1 MSQDV
6 QGRRTTEEAVVST
19 PAAAAPGRPTAEGT
33 AARARGLTKAY
44 GSGETTVLALDS
56 VDVDIA
62 RGRFTT
68 VMGPSGSGKS
78 TLMHCLA
85 GLDTVSAGQVWI
97 GDAEIT
103 GLKDRELTRLRRDR
117 IGFMFQSFNL
127 IPTLNALENITLPM
141 DIAGRKPDEEW
152 LDRVIDTLGLR
163 DRLGHR
169 PSQLSGG
176 QQQRVACARALASR
190 PELIFADEPT
200 GNLDSRAGLEV
211 LGFLRE
217 AVDSLG
223 QTVVMVTHDP
233 GAAAH
238 SDLVLYLADG
248 RIVDE
253 MEHPTAEAVLERMRL
268 FASTQPRTGAGAGD
282 PGGAGGRGNAGG
294 SGGPGVPGGSAG
306 PDGPGALGDPGGV
319 AGSRDPGGS
328 GEPGGSGGSGG
339 VDGFGGVGAGR
350 RVDGSP
356 RIPGS
361 TRPPR
366 MDAAGDRFVED
377 GTGTSDGDG
386 AQAGNGAGARARG
399 RDEPGAEDDGARA
412 RDGDG
417 AAVEEA

>member
-1 MSQDV
+1 M
-6 QGRRTTEEAVVST
+6 ST
-19 PAAAAPGRPTAEGT
+19 PAAPPAQASVDGI
-33 AARARGLTKAY
+33 AARARGLTKSY
-44 GSGETTVLALDS
+44 GSDETTVLALDS
-56 VDVDIA
+56 VDVDIE

-85 GLDTVSAGQVWI
+85 GLDTVSAGHVWV
-97 GDAEIT
+97 GDTEIT

-141 DIAGRKPDEEW
+141 DIAGRKPDEKW
-152 LDRVIDTLGLR
+152 LDEVIDTLGLR
-163 DRLGHR
+163 NRLRHR

-211 LGFLRE
+211 LGFLRD

-233 GAAAH
+233 NAAAH

-248 RIVDE
+248 RIVDT

-268 FASTQPRTGAGAGD
+268 FA
-282 PGGAGGRGNAGG
+282 GGAVPTP
-294 SGGPGVPGGSAG
+294 GPAPSLT
-306 PDGPGALGDPGGV
+306 P
-319 AGSRDPGGS
+319 
-328 GEPGGSGGSGG
+328 
-339 VDGFGGVGAGR
+339 GFGV
-350 RVDGSP
+350 VH
-356 RIPGS
+356 
-361 TRPPR
+361 
-366 MDAAGDRFVED
+366 DRF
-377 GTGTSDGDG
+377 DGDG
-386 AQAGNGAGARARG
+386 V
-399 RDEPGAEDDGARA
+399 
-412 RDGDG
+412 
-417 AAVEEA
+417 AVEEA